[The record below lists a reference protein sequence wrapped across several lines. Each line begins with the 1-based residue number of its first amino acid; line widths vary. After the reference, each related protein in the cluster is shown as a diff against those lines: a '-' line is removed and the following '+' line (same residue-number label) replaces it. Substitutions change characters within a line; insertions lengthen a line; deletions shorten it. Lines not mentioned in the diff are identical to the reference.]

1 MCQLFK
7 TPTIHCTL
15 YQIQNTIKTF
25 RKTAP
30 FSLRKSALVK
40 TYNKILIVNEK
51 ESGRRGIPGHSMA
64 PLPLYVIHAC
74 VFCFKDTV
82 MWFSS
87 GGSKS
92 FLHMDTVDNI
102 NCMIS
107 GVKEW
112 FIVDLVNKYLIFN
125 VNKLFD

>member
-1 MCQLFK
+1 VE
-7 TPTIHCTL
+7 I
-15 YQIQNTIKTF
+15 I
-25 RKTAP
+25 
-30 FSLRKSALVK
+30 SSA
-40 TYNKILIVNEK
+40 TY
-51 ESGRRGIPGHSMA
+51 
-64 PLPLYVIHAC
+64 AC
-74 VFCFKDTV
+74 IFWFKDTV

-112 FIVDLVNKYLIFN
+112 FIVDLVNKECLRKVKYSNFKGE
-125 VNKLFD
+125 VR